1 MTAIGIR
8 ELKNN
13 LSRYLGRV
21 KTGQRVIVT
30 ERGRAIA
37 VISPAAVTPADERID
52 AMIREGLLR
61 WGGGKP
67 RGSPRPPRI
76 KGPSVARAVIEGRR

>member
-1 MTAIGIR
+1 MTAVGIR

-21 KTGQRVIVT
+21 KTGQRLLVT
-30 ERGRAIA
+30 ERGRTIA
-37 VISPAAVTPADERID
+37 VISPPALTPTDRRIE
-52 AMIREGLLR
+52 AMLREGFAR

-67 RGSPRPPRI
+67 RGSARPAKI
-76 KGPSVARAVIEGRR
+76 KGPSVAQAVIEDRR